1 MYIMVLLNYILGY
14 VTITVEGY
22 FIERFINICNSKRI
36 LLWGIKRK
44 KSSIITTK
52 IGIKD
57 FKRIKDVAKTT
68 KCKIQINEKK
78 GLPFILHKYRKRKIF
93 LIMIILISFSI
104 FVTSNY
110 IWNIEIIGL
119 SRISDEEI
127 INTLKEN
134 GIDLGTKKKDINTKE
149 IINNIRLQRNDI
161 AWIGIDI
168 TGTNL
173 KVEIV
178 ETDEKPEII
187 DEEICNIVAT
197 KDGIITKI
205 IAENGTAQVKEGDV
219 IKKGDILIGG
229 WIEGKYTGTR
239 YVHSKGTVEARVWY
253 SKKEKKYFKA
263 TEEVETGT
271 LENKYKININNFEI
285 NLYKSIPKFEKYD
298 TINEN
303 KKFKI
308 FSNFYLPIQIEKTTY
323 IEKQEQEKNYGTE
336 ECREILIQKI
346 EEELLKEIENEE
358 NILNKQI
365 NENVTDDYIEIE
377 MIYEVIEEIGTNEK
391 MI

>member
-22 FIERFINICNSKRI
+22 FIERFINICNSKKI

-44 KSSIITTK
+44 KSSIMTTK

-110 IWNIEIIGL
+110 IWNIEIVGL
-119 SRISDEEI
+119 DKISNEEI

-178 ETDEKPEII
+178 EADEKPEII
-187 DEEICNIVAT
+187 DEEEICNIVAT

-205 IAENGTAQVKEGDV
+205 IAEDGTAQVKEGDI
-219 IKKGDILIGG
+219 IKEGDILIGG

-253 SKKEKKYFKA
+253 SKKEKKYFKT

-271 LENKYKININNFEI
+271 SENKYKININNFEI

-323 IEKQEQEKNYGTE
+323 IEKQEQEK
-336 ECREILIQKI
+336 ILR
-346 EEELLKEIENEE
+346 NRG
-358 NILNKQI
+358 
-365 NENVTDDYIEIE
+365 
-377 MIYEVIEEIGTNEK
+377 M
-391 MI
+391 